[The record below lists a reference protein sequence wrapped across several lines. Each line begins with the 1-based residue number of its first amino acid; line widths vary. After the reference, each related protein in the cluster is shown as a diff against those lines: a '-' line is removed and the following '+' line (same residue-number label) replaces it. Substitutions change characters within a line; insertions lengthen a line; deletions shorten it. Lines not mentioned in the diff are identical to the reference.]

1 MSTRQL
7 RRLQQQREL
16 ERGKQLA
23 AKKSDE
29 SEGDDD
35 IGTPATR
42 QRNLFAALGDENHG
56 ASKDEDQDDSD
67 TVVGHEQ
74 AARSERQPET
84 AIKKSKKKK
93 SKNKGKNR
101 DKSSHQIVGACA
113 DIISNNQEEDEIDR
127 AIKELKITPREA
139 SITFPGRE
147 DDETAT
153 RVSQLFDIKIHHLKV
168 ANEMRSLFGRDIIES
183 TDAEEQQESNRR
195 RRGAVNQQVDLE
207 TFLREPPGAPKLPD
221 YSLRRNIFVQGKDHW
236 PRQSAGGLTMKEVS
250 KAADGS
256 LTEYAYVHDKNYD
269 SMQALFFACVQM
281 GDPMR
286 LVHLLK
292 RIPYHVSTLLQV
304 SSVAKQDQNMALASE
319 LCERALFTFG
329 RVTTSSFRQNI
340 ERGRARLDF
349 RRPENR
355 QFWLA
360 GYLYLKSLV
369 RKGTYRTALE
379 WAKLL
384 FSLDPKDPYG
394 LRHYIHV
401 LGIRAYEAHWLIDFV
416 SALDQMI
423 DNRDVMYLRQSLV
436 LAKLQIGDMAG
447 ARNDVIDGMKRVPW
461 LYCALFQELG
471 LDTPPSIWGVNAESD
486 ARSFWVKLYLH
497 QAKDLWANAAATRL
511 VQDVAKGLDR
521 VDVTKL
527 PLDDAPPDLGT
538 IRLVYLE
545 GQTTLLGLAPKDLL
559 ERQPNYEF
567 DPLPPAEEDN
577 IFSSEGVQLPWRQA
591 GHGLASGN
599 SDQLLAD
606 MENWARRQGVFM
618 EDDGEDDEI
627 RALREADDEELRRD
641 IEAQFHHANEPGV
654 MDALLQMLGMGW
666 RRELEAEEES
676 EAAEDE
682 GSDQGSLQDLQQSNT
697 GAQRPPGA
705 WPADQDD

>member
-7 RRLQQQREL
+7 RKLQQQREL
-16 ERGKQLA
+16 EKEKQLA
-23 AKKSDE
+23 AKTLDE
-29 SEGDDD
+29 SEGDDVS
-35 IGTPATR
+35 TPATG
-42 QRNLFAALGDENHG
+42 QRNLFAALGNDNNS
-56 ASKDEDQDDSD
+56 ASEGEDQDDRD
-67 TVVGHEQ
+67 TVADHAQ
-74 AARSERQPET
+74 AVESVRQSET
-84 AIKKSKKKK
+84 VIKKSKKNKG
-93 SKNKGKNR
+93 KNKGKNR
-101 DKSSHQIVGACA
+101 DKSSSQIVGASA
-113 DIISNNQEEDEIDR
+113 DITSDNQDEDEIDR
-127 AIKELKITPREA
+127 AMKELKIIPREA
-139 SITFPGRE
+139 NITSPGRG
-147 DDETAT
+147 DDETAF
-153 RVSQLFDIKIHHLKV
+153 RFSQIFSIKTHHLRV
-168 ANEMRSLFGRDIIES
+168 ANEMRSLFGKDVIES
-183 TDAEEQQESNRR
+183 TDAEEQPESNRR
-195 RRGAVNQQVDLE
+195 RRGAVNQQADLE
-207 TFLREPPGAPKLPD
+207 TFLREPPGAPKLPE

-256 LTEYAYVHDKNYD
+256 LTEYTYVHDKNYD
-269 SMQALFFACVQM
+269 SMQALFFACVQI

-329 RVTTSSFRQNI
+329 RVTTSSFRQDI
-340 ERGRARLDF
+340 ERGRVRLDF

-394 LRHYIHV
+394 VRHYIHV
-401 LGIRAYEAHWLIDFV
+401 LGIRSYEPHWLIDFI
-416 SALDQMI
+416 SSLDQMI
-423 DNRDVMYLRQSLV
+423 DNRDIIYLRQSLV
-436 LAKLQIGDMAG
+436 LAKLQIGDMVG

-471 LDTPPSIWGVNAESD
+471 LDAPPSIWGFNAESN

-497 QAKDLWANAAATRL
+497 QAKELWSNAAATRL

-521 VDVTKL
+521 VDLTKL
-527 PLDDAPPDLGT
+527 PFDDAPPDLGT

-577 IFSSEGVQLPWRQA
+577 IFSSEGVQLPWRQT
-591 GHGLASGN
+591 GHGAAIGN
-599 SDQLLAD
+599 SDQLLAE
-606 MENWARRQGVFM
+606 MENWARRHGVLVG
-618 EDDGEDDEI
+618 DDDEDDEI

-666 RRELEAEEES
+666 RRELEAEEEG
-676 EAAEDE
+676 ETAEDG
-682 GSDQGSLQDLQQSNT
+682 GSDRDSLQDLHQSNT
-697 GAQRPPGA
+697 GAQGPPGA
-705 WPADQDD
+705 WPADQDG